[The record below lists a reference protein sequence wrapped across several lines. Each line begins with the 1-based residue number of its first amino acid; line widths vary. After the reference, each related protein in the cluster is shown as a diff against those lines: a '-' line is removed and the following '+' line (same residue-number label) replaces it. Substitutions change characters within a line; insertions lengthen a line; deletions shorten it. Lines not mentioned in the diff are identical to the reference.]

1 MWNIPFFVF
10 IKLII
15 NQSSYASMSVF
26 FVTLIVRSCD
36 SRIILCIL
44 NHVSARMYVCV
55 YVCMYVNYIFE
66 WKIFKAR
73 YARYVQEL
81 LAIKEIIN
89 PL

>member
-10 IKLII
+10 IKLIV

-55 YVCMYVNYIFE
+55 YMWIISE

-73 YARYVQEL
+73 YARYVQESL
-81 LAIKEIIN
+81 TIKEIIN